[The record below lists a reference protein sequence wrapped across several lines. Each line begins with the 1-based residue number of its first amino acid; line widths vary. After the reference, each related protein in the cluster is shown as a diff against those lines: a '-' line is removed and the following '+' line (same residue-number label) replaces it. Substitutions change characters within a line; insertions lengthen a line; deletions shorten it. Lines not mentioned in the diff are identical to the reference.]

1 MRIILAENYV
11 IDIDPLNYT
20 LKKKYIGKDSSGND
34 KAAEKVCGYFGNV
47 RECVEEFIRLAQ
59 IEKLKG
65 MELSLEGYLERLEKE
80 NKRIADEIIRMMEE
94 KI

>member
-1 MRIILAENYV
+1 MRINLEENYM
-11 IDIDPLNYT
+11 IDIDSLNYA
-20 LKKKYIGKDSSGND
+20 LKKKYIGRDSSGND

-47 RECVEEFIRLAQ
+47 RECVEEFIRLTQ

-65 MELSLEGYLERLEKE
+65 MELSLEEYLEQLEKE
-80 NKRIADEIIRMMEE
+80 NRRIVDEVLKMMEE